1 MIGLVHQPLQDG
13 SLEPLMEPGGETS
26 SGQDLAF
33 SQVVGVRILP
43 GLDESS
49 RINNRVGDD
58 AI

>member
-1 MIGLVHQPLQDG
+1 
-13 SLEPLMEPGGETS
+13 MEPGGETR
-26 SGQDLAF
+26 SGQNLAF